1 MIYSTEGHLFSSTE
15 AQDPTIAAEGP
26 TGCKLE
32 FRITLLSFYSGKM
45 VLLTGSFMTFLQD
58 VMNKVRSDNIL
69 DMNLEKSRVKE
80 LVSV

>member
-45 VLLTGSFMTFLQD
+45 VLFRKCHDFLAGCH
-58 VMNKVRSDNIL
+58 
-69 DMNLEKSRVKE
+69 E
-80 LVSV
+80 

>member
-1 MIYSTEGHLFSSTE
+1 
-15 AQDPTIAAEGP
+15 
-26 TGCKLE
+26 
-32 FRITLLSFYSGKM
+32 
-45 VLLTGSFMTFLQD
+45 MTFLQD